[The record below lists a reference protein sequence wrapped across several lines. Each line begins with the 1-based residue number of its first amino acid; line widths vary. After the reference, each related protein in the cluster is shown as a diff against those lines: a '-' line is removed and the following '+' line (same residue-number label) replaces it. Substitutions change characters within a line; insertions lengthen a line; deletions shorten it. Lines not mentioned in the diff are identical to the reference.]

1 MKIAEFDI
9 NAIHPYAHN
18 PRFNDQAVDAV
29 AKSIELYGWHSP
41 IIIDKDSVIIAG
53 HTRLKAAQKLGMT
66 KVPCIVAD
74 KLSAEQ
80 IKAYRIADNKL
91 AELATWNYELLLSE
105 IESLQDSGLDLS
117 LLDFEIV
124 DLAEPV
130 DDKMKEGKTDPDAV
144 PDITVEPKSRLGAL
158 YRLGDHILLCGD
170 STKRED
176 MEKLMG
182 DDLAVLYLVDPP
194 YNVALQGSNGLKIKN
209 DDMSNEKFYEFLNAA
224 FRCASSGL
232 EPGACFYI
240 YHSDS
245 EAINFRQTCAVNKL
259 EVQQTLYWVKNSFV
273 LGRFDYHYQT
283 ESCLY
288 GWKSGGQ
295 YHWYGERQQGNLLRY
310 NKPKANP
317 DHPSPK
323 PVEMLVYLL
332 KNSSKRGDLVL
343 DNFGGSGSTLIA
355 CEQIG
360 RRCRMI
366 ELDEKYCDVIRRRYA
381 EFINGEGC
389 DWESLTPEI
398 NIEKENKTNVE
409 NK

>member
-1 MKIAEFDI
+1 MNIVEVEISRVK
-9 NAIHPYAHN
+9 PYIRN

-41 IIIDKDSVIIAG
+41 IIVDKDYCIIAG
-53 HTRLKAAQKLGMT
+53 HTRLKAAEKLGLS
-66 KVPCIVAD
+66 VIPILVAD
-74 KLSAEQ
+74 HLTPEQ
-80 IKAYRIADNKL
+80 VKEYRIADNKL

-124 DLAEPV
+124 DLAEPIPDV
-130 DDKMKEGKTDPDAV
+130 VKEGKTDPNQV
-144 PDITVEPKSRLGAL
+144 PDNPVEPKSKLGAL
-158 YRLGDHILLCGD
+158 YQLGNHILLCGD
-170 STKRED
+170 STLKDD
-176 MEKLMG
+176 MAKVMRGEQ
-182 DDLAVLYLVDPP
+182 AVLYLVDPP
-194 YNVALQGSNGLKIKN
+194 YNVALQGSTGLKIKN
-209 DDMSNEKFYEFLNAA
+209 DDMSDEKFFEFLNSA

-232 EPGACFYI
+232 VPGAAFYI

-245 EAINFRQTCAVNKL
+245 EAINFRLTCALNDL
-259 EVQQTLYWVKNSFV
+259 EVQETLYWVKNSFV

-288 GWKSGGQ
+288 GWKKGGQ
-295 YHWYGERQQGNLLRY
+295 YRWFGERQQSNLLRY

-323 PVEMLVYLL
+323 PVEMLVYLI
-332 KNSSKRGDLVL
+332 KNSSKPGDLVL

-355 CEQIG
+355 CEQTG

-366 ELDEKYCDVIRRRYA
+366 ELDEKYCDVIRRRWA
-381 EFINGEGC
+381 EFVHGEGC
-389 DWESLTPEI
+389 DWESLTPAITES
-398 NIEKENKTNVE
+398 KENEK
-409 NK
+409 